1 VGAGVAAGEAVL
13 QDAAGE
19 KPVHDRGDDGAPR
32 AVGGAAIYEPVPSF
46 RFVVGDVVVLA
57 VSR

>member
-1 VGAGVAAGEAVL
+1 MRTGATVIAVVR
-13 QDAAGE
+13 E
-19 KPVHDRGDDGAPR
+19 
-32 AVGGAAIYEPVPSF
+32 GAAIYKPVPSF